1 MEYTTDT
8 LEQRITINGL
18 RYVYDLVVTGFAKY
32 EDDTNYTSYSSVNP
46 IITNLTKYGKEIESL
61 EIETEIKFKIESE
74 LEDILR
80 ENGYCN

>member
-18 RYVYDLVVTGFAKY
+18 RYVYDLVVDGFAKY
-32 EDDTNYTSYSSVNP
+32 EDDTNYTSFSNVYAT
-46 IITNLTKYGKEIESL
+46 ITNLTKYGKEIESL
-61 EIETEIKFKIESE
+61 EIESEIKFKLESD